1 MGTQSTAH
9 PSACAAPHLPL
20 LAKVFT
26 GGTWPVH
33 LVLIVGLIHWAGC
46 WHAAAQHVSH
56 HGLLL
61 VMLLEAEV
69 VVLRA
74 CCGGCCYPAPAWLL
88 LLVLTVAVAS
98 QQHRARA
105 CMTAGLG
112 EQA

>member
-1 MGTQSTAH
+1 MW
-9 PSACAAPHLPL
+9 APHLPL

-33 LVLIVGLIHWAGC
+33 LILAVGLIHWAGC

-61 VMLLEAEV
+61 LVVLVLEAEV

-88 LLVLTVAVAS
+88 LLVLTVTVAVAVQ

-105 CMTAGLG
+105 CMATVGLD

>member
-1 MGTQSTAH
+1 
-9 PSACAAPHLPL
+9 
-20 LAKVFT
+20 
-26 GGTWPVH
+26 
-33 LVLIVGLIHWAGC
+33 
-46 WHAAAQHVSH
+46 
-56 HGLLL
+56 
-61 VMLLEAEV
+61 MLLEAEV